1 MEAVQERKCNHRTI
15 LELIQQTVSIEYLD
29 IM

>member
-15 LELIQQTVSIEYLD
+15 LKLIQPTVSIEYLD